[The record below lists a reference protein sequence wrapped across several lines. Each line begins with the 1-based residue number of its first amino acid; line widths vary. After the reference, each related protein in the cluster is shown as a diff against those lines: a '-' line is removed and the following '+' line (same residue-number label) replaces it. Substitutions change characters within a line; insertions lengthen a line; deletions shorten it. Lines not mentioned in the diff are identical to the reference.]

1 MAYLTKVLFSSREKQ
16 QHSTCFCFLDMES
29 SDQLDELFA
38 DGTEFTLHRLLSD
51 FPVNDTNI
59 DMNDLVKLDP
69 MKFFDNRSISELVS
83 LSSAI
88 YFLSFSQL

>member
-1 MAYLTKVLFSSREKQ
+1 
-16 QHSTCFCFLDMES
+16 MES